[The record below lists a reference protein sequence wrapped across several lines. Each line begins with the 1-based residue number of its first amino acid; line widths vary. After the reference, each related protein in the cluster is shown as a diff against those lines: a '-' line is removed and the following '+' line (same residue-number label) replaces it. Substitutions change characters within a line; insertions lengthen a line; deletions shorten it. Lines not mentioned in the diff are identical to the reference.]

1 MKPLCLLS
9 VSDKTGLLPFAE
21 GLARLGFRLLSTG
34 GTAKALRDAGLDV
47 EEVAS
52 WTGSPEVLGGRVKTL
67 HPKIFAGILARLHDP
82 EHPKQMQELGFE
94 PINMVVVNLYPFPQ
108 VVSKPDVT
116 VEQAIENIDIG
127 GPSLIRAAAKN
138 HERVTVVVDTHD
150 YPKVLVEL
158 ERNGQVSPALRQ
170 ELAVKAFQ
178 HTAVY
183 DACIAAHLPHLL
195 GTPNLPTW
203 EALYSWLEGHVET
216 LRYGENPHQ
225 RAFFLRPKQPQGLA
239 GFVKLQG
246 KELSYNNIMD
256 ADAAWRAVW
265 DLPSPGVVIV
275 KHASPCGAALGATA
289 SEAYRSAFACDPI
302 SAFGGVIAF
311 SLPVDEGAAAAVNEQ
326 FAEVVLAPAYTPEA
340 EALLA
345 KKKNLR
351 VLKAPRPQMGLPR
364 LRVVDGGLLVQ
375 EPDEGFPEKFQVVT
389 RRFPS
394 LEEKRAGELAWRVAK
409 HTISNAC
416 VVAQEGQTLGI
427 GGGQPSRVDAC
438 RLAVERAASFGHN
451 LTGAAAASDGFF
463 PFPDGLKVLAE
474 AGITFVVQPG
484 GSVRDSDVIAA
495 ADEMGIAMAF
505 TGRRHFRH

>member
-9 VSDKTGLLPFAE
+9 VSDKTGLLPFAQ

-34 GTAKALRDAGLDV
+34 GTAKVLREAGLQV

-67 HPKIFAGILARLHDP
+67 HPKIFAGILARLDDP
-82 EHPKQMQELGFE
+82 EHQRQMQELGFE
-94 PINMVVVNLYPFPQ
+94 PINLVVVNLYPFPQ
-108 VVSKPDVT
+108 VVTKGDVAT
-116 VEQAIENIDIG
+116 EEAIENIDIG

-138 HERVTVVVDTHD
+138 HERVTVVVDAHD
-150 YPKVLVEL
+150 YPAVLGEL
-158 ERNGQVSPALRQ
+158 ERGGQVSQTLRQ

-195 GTPNLPTW
+195 GTPNMLTW
-203 EALYSWLEGHVET
+203 EALYPWLEGQVER

-225 RAFFLRPKQPQGLA
+225 RAFFLRPRQPQGLA
-239 GFVKLQG
+239 GFTKLQG
-246 KELSYNNIMD
+246 KELSYNNIVD

-275 KHASPCGAALGATA
+275 KHASPCGAALGATGA
-289 SEAYRSAFACDPI
+289 EAYRSAFACDPI

-311 SLPVDEGAAAAVNEQ
+311 SLPVDEEAATAVAEQ
-326 FAEVVLAPAYTPEA
+326 FAEVILAPAYEPEA
-340 EALLA
+340 QTLLA

-351 VLKAPRPQMGLPR
+351 VLRVPKPQTGLLR

-394 LEEKRAGELAWRVAK
+394 AEEKRAGELAWRVAK
-409 HTISNAC
+409 QTISNAC
-416 VVAQEGQTLGI
+416 VVASEKQTLGI

-438 RLAVERAASFGHN
+438 RLAVHRAASFGHG
-451 LTGAAAASDGFF
+451 LTGMAAASDGFF
-463 PFPDGLKVLAE
+463 PFPDGLKVLAD

-484 GSVRDSDVIAA
+484 GSIRDSDVIAA